1 VQRVS
6 AYENQFAETMKE
18 KFHRVQHLRAD
29 SSDYDSDQDISVAE
43 CQEQEDSLLPVDQGG
58 PKDFDVNKAD
68 QIFDLLLQE
77 G

>member
-1 VQRVS
+1 V
-6 AYENQFAETMKE
+6 
-18 KFHRVQHLRAD
+18 D
-29 SSDYDSDQDISVAE
+29 
-43 CQEQEDSLLPVDQGG
+43 QEQEDSLLPVDQGG